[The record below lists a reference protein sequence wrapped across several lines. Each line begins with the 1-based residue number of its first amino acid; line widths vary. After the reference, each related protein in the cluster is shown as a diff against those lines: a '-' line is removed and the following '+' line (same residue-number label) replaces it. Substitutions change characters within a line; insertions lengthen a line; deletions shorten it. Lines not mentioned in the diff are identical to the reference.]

1 MFAERGAVIV
11 DADQIAR
18 DIVEPGGP
26 ALDALVAEFG
36 DGILQPNG
44 ALSRGELAR
53 LAFSD
58 PSATD
63 RLNAIMHP
71 LIRAESER
79 QLAAQPDSAV
89 VVYDMPLLV
98 ESGQDAVVDVVV
110 VVDVPEEVQL
120 DRAIDLRGL
129 DEEDVRRRMAL
140 QATREERRAAADY
153 VIDNSRDL
161 VLTALQV
168 DDVWDRLTGGVSDDS
183 LTVDE

>member
-1 MFAERGAVIV
+1 MFAERGAVII

-18 DIVEPGGP
+18 DLVEPGGS

-36 DGILQPNG
+36 TGILQPNG

-58 PSATD
+58 PAATA

-71 LIRAESER
+71 RIRAESER
-79 QLAAQPDSAV
+79 QLAAQPETAV
-89 VVYDMPLLV
+89 VIYDMPLLV
-98 ESGQDAVVDVVV
+98 ESGQDGIVDVVV
-110 VVDVPEEVQL
+110 VVDVPEEIQL
-120 DRAIDLRGL
+120 DRAVDLRGL

-140 QATREERRAAADY
+140 QATREERRAAADF
-153 VIDNSRDL
+153 VIDNSNDL

-168 DDVWDRLTGGVSDDS
+168 DDVWDRLTTSVSDAS
-183 LTVDE
+183 PTVDE